1 MVNLEVP
8 VMTSMILVE
17 TLTMVVA
24 MLTVTMVTPTMNMM
38 NLEVMVAA
46 LAVAG
51 RMAKMALTEV
61 MMGTLVASIGA
72 RDGVSSVAR
81 N

>member
-1 MVNLEVP
+1 M
-8 VMTSMILVE
+8 MTSMILVE